1 VEVVEWVGELEYF
14 SELKEIWIQIE
25 GIPPKWCDAKVFA
38 QVASSFGLLIDVDW
52 SSLFKSFYEMV
63 RVKIVCRSSKKIP
76 VERLFEMDKK
86 LYLLSIVIEGLEHKD
101 DDKSEKGVMIQ
112 EMMKRGMMR
121 ILMWKVLMI
130 WMICRILWIMRRERV
145 LLIF

>member
-63 RVKIVCRSSKKIP
+63 RVKMFVEALRRFLWRGYLKWTRS
-76 VERLFEMDKK
+76 
-86 LYLLSIVIEGLEHKD
+86 YT
-101 DDKSEKGVMIQ
+101 
-112 EMMKRGMMR
+112 
-121 ILMWKVLMI
+121 
-130 WMICRILWIMRRERV
+130 C
-145 LLIF
+145 